1 MEILKLIEAKEKGK
15 LIIESCISTTQ
26 LEGAKKYVEQFYKVF
41 NDLTSYS
48 ELQIMI
54 NNKNEKLKKMDTLKN
69 VMYAGLG
76 LAKHTDDKLR
86 EQFDALVAK
95 GKQVDEEGKN
105 LVNNYFNGEHLL
117 KGTPAISIITGHSL
131 EMKKCVSRV
140 LDDYEMYS
148 QESVMNPGKLTVDLT

>member
-86 EQFDALVAK
+86 EQFDALVVK

-105 LVNNYFNGEHLL
+105 LVNNYFNLVEDL
-117 KGTPAISIITGHSL
+117 KKNVD
-131 EMKKCVSRV
+131 E
-140 LDDYEMYS
+140 
-148 QESVMNPGKLTVDLT
+148 KLTDGLNTNIDKVEEFLQTLKK

>member
-15 LIIESCISTTQ
+15 LIIESCISTNQ
-26 LEGAKKYVEQFYKVF
+26 LDSAKKYVEQFYKVF
-41 NDLTSYS
+41 NDLVSYS

-86 EQFDALVAK
+86 DQFDTLVAK
-95 GKQVDEEGKN
+95 GKQLDEEGKN
-105 LVNNYFNGEHLL
+105 LVNNYFNLVEDL
-117 KGTPAISIITGHSL
+117 KKNVD
-131 EMKKCVSRV
+131 E
-140 LDDYEMYS
+140 
-148 QESVMNPGKLTVDLT
+148 KLTEGLNTNIDKVEEFLQKLKK

>member
-15 LIIESCISTTQ
+15 LIIESCISTHQ
-26 LEGAKKYVEQFYKVF
+26 LDSAKKYVEQFYKVF
-41 NDLTSYS
+41 NDLVSYS

-86 EQFDALVAK
+86 EQFDALVVK

-105 LVNNYFNGEHLL
+105 LVNNYFNLVEDL
-117 KGTPAISIITGHSL
+117 KKNVD
-131 EMKKCVSRV
+131 E
-140 LDDYEMYS
+140 
-148 QESVMNPGKLTVDLT
+148 KLTEGLNTNIDKVEEFLQKLKK

>member
-105 LVNNYFNGEHLL
+105 LVNNYFNLVEDL
-117 KGTPAISIITGHSL
+117 KKNVD
-131 EMKKCVSRV
+131 E
-140 LDDYEMYS
+140 
-148 QESVMNPGKLTVDLT
+148 KLTDGLNTNIDKVEEFLQTLKK

>member
-76 LAKHTDDKLR
+76 LAKQTDDKLR

-105 LVNNYFNGEHLL
+105 LVNNYFNLVEDL
-117 KGTPAISIITGHSL
+117 KKNVD
-131 EMKKCVSRV
+131 E
-140 LDDYEMYS
+140 
-148 QESVMNPGKLTVDLT
+148 KLTDGLNTNIDKVEEFLQTLKK

>member
-54 NNKNEKLKKMDTLKN
+54 NNKNEKLKKMNTLKN

-86 EQFDALVAK
+86 EQFDALVVK

-105 LVNNYFNGEHLL
+105 LVNNYFNLVEDL
-117 KGTPAISIITGHSL
+117 KKNVD
-131 EMKKCVSRV
+131 E
-140 LDDYEMYS
+140 
-148 QESVMNPGKLTVDLT
+148 KLTDGLNTNIDKVEEFLQTLKK

>member
-54 NNKNEKLKKMDTLKN
+54 NNKNEKLKKMNTLKN
-69 VMYAGLG
+69 VMYAGMG
-76 LAKHTDDKLR
+76 LAKHTDDKIK

-95 GKQVDEEGKN
+95 GKMVDKEGKN
-105 LVNNYFNGEHLL
+105 LVKGYFDIVEDL
-117 KGTPAISIITGHSL
+117 KKEAD
-131 EMKKCVSRV
+131 E
-140 LDDYEMYS
+140 
-148 QESVMNPGKLTVDLT
+148 KLTKSLNSNLDKVEEFLQNLKR

>member
-1 MEILKLIEAKEKGK
+1 
-15 LIIESCISTTQ
+15 
-26 LEGAKKYVEQFYKVF
+26 VF

-105 LVNNYFNGEHLL
+105 LVNNYFNLVEDL
-117 KGTPAISIITGHSL
+117 KKNVD
-131 EMKKCVSRV
+131 E
-140 LDDYEMYS
+140 
-148 QESVMNPGKLTVDLT
+148 KLTDGLNTNIDKVEEFLQTLKK

>member
-105 LVNNYFNGEHLL
+105 LVNNYFNLVEDL
-117 KGTPAISIITGHSL
+117 KKNVD
-131 EMKKCVSRV
+131 E
-140 LDDYEMYS
+140 
-148 QESVMNPGKLTVDLT
+148 KLTEGLNTNIDKVEEFLQKLKK

>member
-15 LIIESCISTTQ
+15 LIIEGCISTNQ
-26 LEGAKKYVEQFYKVF
+26 LDSAKKYVEQFYKVF
-41 NDLTSYS
+41 NDLVSYS

-86 EQFDALVAK
+86 EQFDALVVK

-105 LVNNYFNGEHLL
+105 LVNNYFNLVEDL
-117 KGTPAISIITGHSL
+117 KKNVD
-131 EMKKCVSRV
+131 E
-140 LDDYEMYS
+140 
-148 QESVMNPGKLTVDLT
+148 KLTEGLNTNIDKVEEFLQTLKK

>member
-54 NNKNEKLKKMDTLKN
+54 NNKNEKLKKMNTLKN

-86 EQFDALVAK
+86 EQFDALVVK

-105 LVNNYFNGEHLL
+105 LVNNYFNLVEDL
-117 KGTPAISIITGHSL
+117 KKNVD
-131 EMKKCVSRV
+131 E
-140 LDDYEMYS
+140 
-148 QESVMNPGKLTVDLT
+148 KLTEGLNTNIDKVEEFLQKLKK

>member
-15 LIIESCISTTQ
+15 SIIEGCISTNQ
-26 LEGAKKYVEQFYKVF
+26 LDSAKKYVEQFYKVF
-41 NDLTSYS
+41 NDLVSYS

-95 GKQVDEEGKN
+95 GKQVDEEGNN
-105 LVNNYFNGEHLL
+105 LVNNYFNLVEDL
-117 KGTPAISIITGHSL
+117 KKNVD
-131 EMKKCVSRV
+131 E
-140 LDDYEMYS
+140 
-148 QESVMNPGKLTVDLT
+148 KLTESLNTNIDKVEEFLQKLKK